1 MVNPYLPETLRTTAA
16 VNTLRIATLIADLT
30 RSVDVLTVDIEHE
43 ETRAEARELA
53 DPVYPAL
60 ARSLR
65 MRRTNLQATIASL
78 EALIHRAP
86 KAA

>member
-16 VNTLRIATLIADLT
+16 ANTLRIATLIADLT

-65 MRRTNLQATIASL
+65 IRRENLQATIASL
-78 EALIHRAP
+78 EALVGRAP